1 MKEHGH
7 LFQDRFLS
15 KKIEDREYFKTVC
28 KYIHQNPV
36 KAGICGID
44 EYMWSSYQEYVKKCN
59 IINPKMLLALF
70 TENKIIL
77 KDEFVIFNKSSSEN
91 EVNDFLEYEM
101 KEKLT
106 DEQLLQY
113 ICELVNV
120 KNACEILKFD
130 KKLRNKL
137 LVRIKQNKKIKSS
150 QIARV
155 LGMNRKIVERAK

>member
-36 KAGICGID
+36 KAGICSID

-77 KDEFVIFNKSSSEN
+77 KDEFVRFNKSST
-91 EVNDFLEYEM
+91 EM
-101 KEKLT
+101 
-106 DEQLLQY
+106 
-113 ICELVNV
+113 IFWNM
-120 KNACEILKFD
+120 
-130 KKLRNKL
+130 R
-137 LVRIKQNKKIKSS
+137 
-150 QIARV
+150 
-155 LGMNRKIVERAK
+155 